1 MTQMVDPVFSALAT
15 KPPGKALRQ
24 EARLKLLAGL
34 NYSIGSAIREFGDAD
49 AFDRVFL
56 PAAYQVGQTAGAG
69 YVRDFRIQG
78 KNAISSGAPMLI
90 AAETYEARYR
100 VPMASRTRFEL
111 EVVRCPLRERA
122 AEIGAEQEK
131 ACCSACGEYFKGLVH
146 AVNAEAQFEMPQRM
160 GWGNPTCTAEVA
172 LKSQRPG
179 PDALAVPDEVR
190 FMTASTKKDRLGDV
204 QLQMLTRLAAL
215 AMEAFPRELSARM
228 LAYSV
233 RLVGLRDGRR
243 AREVFEITGRDLET
257 AGRTANVLND
267 MHGMDYQFLASDPD
281 HYAWRALS
289 CPYVDLRQLPRGG
302 RTADFVCVMCRQYHD
317 GVLQVASE
325 EYVMD
330 ITKSLAAGD
339 PYCEFHVRRTPR
351 HRQIRRPLRGWLDFG
366 VSRVAI
372 FASDSIYHYLSKL
385 LGETLEPVGRRAA
398 AEFVQA
404 GVRLRGFAKDEEGFR
419 RVVDAVTDGGYGNFT
434 VQSVDFAGPRA
445 EVVCTNGF
453 EAHAAARHGEGGR
466 PVCHLTRGLL
476 AGILEEMTG
485 LSGLTATESQ
495 CRARGDEAC
504 RFVLGRRTAA

>member
-1 MTQMVDPVFSALAT
+1 MVDAVFSALET
-15 KPPGKALRQ
+15 KPPSKALRQ

-34 NYSIGSAIREFGDAD
+34 NYSIGSAIQEFGEPD

-56 PAAYQVGQTAGAG
+56 GAAYQVGQAAGTRYA
-69 YVRDFRIQG
+69 RDFRIQG
-78 KNAISSGAPMLI
+78 KNAISSGAPVLI

-111 EVVRCPLRERA
+111 EVTRCPLRERA

-146 AVNAEAQFEMPQRM
+146 AVNPEAQFQMPDRM
-160 GWGNPTCTAEVA
+160 GWGNASCKVEVA

-179 PDALAVPDEVR
+179 PEALAVPDEVR
-190 FMTASTKKDRLGDV
+190 FMAAPTKKDLLGDAL
-204 QLQMLTRLAAL
+204 LQMLTRLAAL
-215 AMEAFPRELSARM
+215 AMDAFPRELAARM
-228 LAYSV
+228 LASGV

-243 AREVFEITGRDLET
+243 AREVFEIAGRDLET

-267 MHGMDYQFLASDPD
+267 MHGMEYQFLASDAD

-317 GVLQVASE
+317 GVLKVASD

-339 PYCEFHVRRTPR
+339 PYCEFHARRIPR
-351 HRQIRRPLRGWLDFG
+351 HRQIRRPLPGWLDFG

-372 FASDSIYHYLSKL
+372 FASDSVYHYLAKL

-404 GVRLRGFAKDEEGFR
+404 GVRLRGFGKDEEGFR
-419 RVVDAVTDGGYGNFT
+419 RVVDALTDGGYGNFT
-434 VQSVDFAGPRA
+434 VQTIDLAGPRA

-453 EAHAAARHGEGGR
+453 EAHAATRHGEGGR
-466 PVCHLTRGLL
+466 PVCHLTRGIL

-485 LSGLTATESQ
+485 LTGLWTTETQ
-495 CRARGDEAC
+495 CRARGDETC
-504 RFVLGRRTAA
+504 RFVIERRTAA